1 MTDTYGTRVAALK
14 AGIADRLPAEVLT
27 AFTEEQEK
35 LLAADLAANAA
46 PVGTPLPHA
55 DLLDAHGNPTTL
67 ADALGGRPAVLV
79 FYRGAWCPYCN
90 LALRTYQEQLVPA
103 LAERGIGFVAISP
116 QKPDGSLSITETNAL
131 TFTVLADA
139 GNTVASALGI
149 LSPDRDQ
156 LVREAALAL
165 GVDVAA
171 TNGDGTDRV
180 PMPTTIVADADGR
193 ITWIDVHPDYTER
206 TEPEAI
212 LAALDQ
218 HTAP

>member
-1 MTDTYGTRVAALK
+1 MTDTYATRVAELK
-14 AGIADRLPAEVLT
+14 AGMAGRLPAEVLA
-27 AFTEEQEK
+27 AFVAEQEK

-46 PVGTPLPHA
+46 PIGTPLPRA
-55 DLLDAHGNPTTL
+55 DLLDAHGDPTTL

-103 LAERGIGFVAISP
+103 LTERGIGLVAISP
-116 QKPDGSLSITETNAL
+116 QKPDGSLSMAETNAL

-156 LVREAALAL
+156 LAREAALSL

-180 PMPTTIVADADGR
+180 PMPTTIVVDAAGR

-212 LAALDQ
+212 LAAVEKL
-218 HTAP
+218 TVR